1 MTTRLHPSP
10 VAAPLVALC
19 RRPPQLLPKAVPGW
33 LLNTIPYR
41 MSRRSPADSVL
52 WSNVLVRTALYY
64 ALLGAAMYLLRN
76 MSVGG
81 LGTLGG
87 EGLEDITGM
96 SKKAILRSTPLATG
110 PAALPT
116 ALAMAS
122 ALAFSVPI
130 AWIYTLTRKKKG
142 WQQSV
147 VQTLLV
153 LPVIVA
159 GIVVLVKYSLAL
171 AFSLGGI
178 VAAVRFRNSLDDTKD
193 AAYILITTG
202 VGLAAAVNPSV
213 AAVLSVGFNL
223 LAIAIWYTDFGRAP
237 AALEGKRAQRAL
249 ERALEEASRTGT
261 FVARM
266 DDEVFKALAPDQL
279 EAIADRA
286 WRRRKRNAPELAED
300 EPDSPSQFAMLLRL
314 KTNDTGALR
323 ALLEPEFASLFKR
336 WRFGDVVHDVD
347 GVDVLEYNVDFART
361 VTPGV
366 VSDQLRAVGG
376 ALVLRLELR

>member
-1 MTTRLHPSP
+1 
-10 VAAPLVALC
+10 
-19 RRPPQLLPKAVPGW
+19 
-33 LLNTIPYR
+33 
-41 MSRRSPADSVL
+41 MSRRSAADSVL
-52 WSNVLVRTALYY
+52 WSNVLVRTSLYY
-64 ALLGAAMYLLRN
+64 ALLFIAMYLLRGQT
-76 MSVGG
+76 VGG

-87 EGLEDITGM
+87 EGMSDFVLM
-96 SKKAILRSTPLATG
+96 SKKEMMRSTVGSRG

-116 ALAMAS
+116 AIAMAS
-122 ALAFSVPI
+122 ALALTLPI
-130 AWIYTLTRKKKG
+130 VWIYTLTRKKKG

-223 LAIAIWYTDFGRAP
+223 LAVALWYTDFGRAP
-237 AALEGKRAQRAL
+237 AAFEGKRAQRAL
-249 ERALEEASRTGT
+249 DRALEEASRTGT
-261 FVARM
+261 FVARI
-266 DDEVFKALAPDQL
+266 DDEVFKGLAPDQL
-279 EAIADRA
+279 EALADRA
-286 WRRRKRNAPELAED
+286 WRRRKRNAPELAEN
-300 EPDSPSQFAMLLRL
+300 EPDAPPRFATLMRLRTDSP
-314 KTNDTGALR
+314 DELR
-323 ALLEPEFASLFKR
+323 ALIEPEFDALFKR
-336 WRFGDVVHDVD
+336 WRFGDIVHEPD
-347 GVDVLEYNVDFART
+347 GVDVVEYGVDLAKT

-366 VSDQLRAVGG
+366 VSDQLRAAGG
-376 ALVLRLELR
+376 THVLRLEFK

>member
-1 MTTRLHPSP
+1 M
-10 VAAPLVALC
+10 
-19 RRPPQLLPKAVPGW
+19 
-33 LLNTIPYR
+33 
-41 MSRRSPADSVL
+41 L
-52 WSNVLVRTALYY
+52 WNNVLLRTALYY
-64 ALLGAAMYLLRN
+64 ALLAGAMYLLRN

-87 EGLEDITGM
+87 EGLGDLTGL
-96 SKKAILRSTPLATG
+96 SKKDLLRNSLNSPG

-116 ALAMAS
+116 AIAMAS
-122 ALAFSVPI
+122 AFAFSLPI
-130 AWIYTLTRKKKG
+130 AWIYTLTRKRKG

-202 VGLAAAVNPSV
+202 IGLAAAVSPAV

-223 LAIAIWYTDFGRAP
+223 LAIALWYTDFGRAP

-266 DDEVFKALAPDQL
+266 DDEVFKSLAPDQL

-286 WRRRKRNAPELAED
+286 WRRRKRNTPELDD
-300 EPDSPSQFAMLLRL
+300 ESARAPQFATLLRL
-314 KTNDTGALR
+314 RTTDPEELR
-323 ALLEPEFASLFKR
+323 AIIEPEFDALFKR
-336 WRFGDVVHDVD
+336 WRFGDIVHEDD
-347 GVDVLEYNVDFART
+347 GVDVLEYGVDFART

-366 VSDQLRAVGG
+366 VNDQLRAAAGTRI
-376 ALVLRLELR
+376 LRLELR

>member
-1 MTTRLHPSP
+1 MS
-10 VAAPLVALC
+10 
-19 RRPPQLLPKAVPGW
+19 RRPPA
-33 LLNTIPYR
+33 
-41 MSRRSPADSVL
+41 ASVL
-52 WSNVLVRTALYY
+52 WNNLLVRTALYY
-64 ALLGAAMYLLRN
+64 ALLGGAMYLLRN
-76 MSVGG
+76 LSVGG

-87 EGLEDITGM
+87 EGLGDLAGV
-96 SKKAILRSTPLATG
+96 SKKALLRNTTNAPG

-116 ALAMAS
+116 AIAMAS
-122 ALAFSVPI
+122 AFAFSLPI
-130 AWIYTLTRKKKG
+130 AWIYTLTRKRKG

-171 AFSLGGI
+171 AFGFGGI

-202 VGLAAAVNPSV
+202 IGLAAAVSPAV

-223 LAIAIWYTDFGRAP
+223 LAIVLWYTDFGRAP

-266 DDEVFKALAPDQL
+266 DDEVFKSLAPDQL

-286 WRRRKRNAPELAED
+286 WRRRKRNTPDLDDESDRAP
-300 EPDSPSQFAMLLRL
+300 QFATLLRL
-314 KTNDTGALR
+314 RTTNPEALR
-323 ALLEPEFASLFKR
+323 AIIEPEFDTLFQR
-336 WRFGDVVHDVD
+336 WRFGDVVHEDD
-347 GVDVLEYNVDFART
+347 GVDVVEYGVDFAKT

-366 VSDQLRAVGG
+366 VNDQLRAVAG
-376 ALVLRLELR
+376 VHILRLELR

>member
-1 MTTRLHPSP
+1 MSRKSP
-10 VAAPLVALC
+10 VES
-19 RRPPQLLPKAVPGW
+19 
-33 LLNTIPYR
+33 I
-41 MSRRSPADSVL
+41 L
-52 WSNVLVRTALYY
+52 WNNVLVRTALYY
-64 ALLGAAMYLLRN
+64 VLLGMAMYLLRD

-87 EGLEDITGM
+87 EGLGDLTGM
-96 SKKAILRSTPLATG
+96 SKKELLRSTVGTPG
-110 PAALPT
+110 PAALPA

-122 ALAFSVPI
+122 ALAFALPI

-223 LAIAIWYTDFGRAP
+223 LAIALWYTDFGRVP

-249 ERALEEASRTGT
+249 ERALEDASRTGT
-261 FVARM
+261 FVARI
-266 DDEVFKALAPDQL
+266 DDEVFKGLAPDQL

-300 EPDSPSQFAMLLRL
+300 EPEAAPRFATLLRL
-314 KTNDTGALR
+314 RTDNPDDLR
-323 ALLEPEFASLFKR
+323 ALIEPEFDSLFKR
-336 WRFGDVVHDVD
+336 WRFGDVVHEPD
-347 GVDVLEYNVDFART
+347 GVDVVEYGVEFAKT

-366 VSDQLRAVGG
+366 VSDQLRNAGG
-376 ALVLRLELR
+376 ARILRLEFR